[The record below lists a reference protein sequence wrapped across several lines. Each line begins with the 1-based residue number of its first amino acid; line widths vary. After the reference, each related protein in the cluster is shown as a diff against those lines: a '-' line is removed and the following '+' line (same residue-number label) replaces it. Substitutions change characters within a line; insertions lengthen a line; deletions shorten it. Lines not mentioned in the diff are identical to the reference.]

1 MEKDR
6 NQVAAT
12 WFLAFRGVIHA
23 RWDNTTCEN
32 RGRHRTRT
40 RRLRRSITRTSASS
54 MTILEGGLMPERSG
68 FLGHARTIGLCTMLS
83 RVLGMVRDILCA
95 ALFGTHWVWDAFSF
109 AFRAPNLFRRLFGEG
124 AMSGAFIPVF
134 TEYLETKPR
143 EEAWLMLGKVF
154 TALLTALLSIVLI
167 GELAFIVA
175 PFLHEFQ
182 PTGSLALRLLLVM
195 FPYLLFICLV
205 ALAMGI
211 LNSLGHFFMPAFSPA
226 MLNVCWIAAI
236 GFVYFGPQ
244 MTPERKVF
252 VLALAILFAGVV
264 QLAMQVPVL
273 RKLGVPIRLDFRFDH
288 PAVRQVARL
297 WAPVVFGM
305 GIVQLNVLM
314 DGLIAIGFS
323 HQPGGPD
330 SFSLFGLTIRYPMQE
345 GANSTLYFAE
355 RLYQL
360 PLSVLGTAMATA
372 VLPTFSRHFAR
383 GDHEGLAATL
393 SLALRVIFFVGVP
406 ASVAIMVLSEP
417 MVDLL
422 FKRGKFTEQ
431 SVERTAMV
439 V

>member
-1 MEKDR
+1 
-6 NQVAAT
+6 
-12 WFLAFRGVIHA
+12 
-23 RWDNTTCEN
+23 
-32 RGRHRTRT
+32 
-40 RRLRRSITRTSASS
+40 
-54 MTILEGGLMPERSG
+54 
-68 FLGHARTIGLCTMLS
+68 
-83 RVLGMVRDILCA
+83 
-95 ALFGTHWVWDAFSF
+95 
-109 AFRAPNLFRRLFGEG
+109 
-124 AMSGAFIPVF
+124 
-134 TEYLETKPR
+134 
-143 EEAWLMLGKVF
+143 
-154 TALLTALLSIVLI
+154 
-167 GELAFIVA
+167 
-175 PFLHEFQ
+175 
-182 PTGSLALRLLLVM
+182 
-195 FPYLLFICLV
+195 FICLV

-439 V
+439 VLFYASGIWAYCGLQVLVRAFHAMQDTKTPVTVGASMVAANVAMNLTFIWFLREAGLALATALSATFQIAILFRLLRRKLGAKLGVRDTLGSLAKTAAASVAMAVACWLTLKFMPAPVGLTVRALRVFAPLAVGGAVFVASAWLLRTAELSLVLKAASKR